1 MTVEIQNVQHIDYF
15 KNCTDDELDYI
26 QHYLGEKKYEKSE
39 MIMLQGSVPDY
50 LFFVVSGAVKVY
62 KTSEDG
68 KEQILHITPKGDSFG
83 DIGIFDG
90 GTVPATMMAMTPTTL
105 YYIQKDDLHMILQ
118 KFPKVALNALRALAI
133 RVRRDSRLVE
143 ELSFTQVINRVA
155 GMLLKYIEWE
165 AEAGIHLTQQDM
177 ANMVGTSR
185 EMVNKSIKYME
196 DRGAIR
202 TTRKGIDIL
211 DQELLTEIA
220 HTWPLPTH

>member
-1 MTVEIQNVQHIDYF
+1 MSVDIEYLKSIDYF
-15 KNCTDDELDYI
+15 KDCSEDELDYI
-26 QHYLGEKKYEKSE
+26 KRYLGEKKYSKGEL
-39 MIMLQGSVPDY
+39 IMMQGSPPDY
-50 LFFVVSGAVKVY
+50 LYFVVSGAVKVY

-68 KEQILHITPKGDSFG
+68 KEQVLHITPRGDSFG
-83 DIGIFDG
+83 DIGIFDAG
-90 GTVPATMMAMTPTTL
+90 PVPAAMMAMTPTLL
-105 YYIQKDDLHMILQ
+105 YYIQKDDLYMILQ

-155 GMLLKYIEWE
+155 GLLRKYIEWE

-202 TTRKGIDIL
+202 TTRRGIDIL
-211 DQELLTEIA
+211 DKDLLKEIA
-220 HTWPLPTH
+220 HTWPLPSR